1 MHALS
6 LDGTMT
12 SATALHPSLLAIRRA
27 EAQFKGEQELLSVNS
42 PRHANYLKGQ
52 EGAQTMA
59 LLSLGLSATEQCPPQ
74 ARGKH
79 RSLSSGGMRCCLPWL
94 FSPRESAH
102 KLQPGPNLPQCHLCH
117 GGLVGPPLRR
127 RFKIR
132 ALSPSPATADPH
144 QLRHWQ
150 GKN

>member
-6 LDGTMT
+6 VDKTMT
-12 SATALHPSLLAIRRA
+12 SAMPLHPSLLAVRWA
-27 EAQFKGEQELLSVNS
+27 EAQFKGKQELLSVNS
-42 PRHANYLKGQ
+42 PRHANYLKGH
-52 EGAQTMA
+52 EGA
-59 LLSLGLSATEQCPPQ
+59 LLSLGPTATEQYVLPQ

-79 RSLSSGGMRCCLPWL
+79 QSLSLGECGAVSLGYLAP
-94 FSPRESAH
+94 EQSAH

-117 GGLVGPPLRR
+117 GGLAGPPLRR
-127 RFKIR
+127 CFKIR
-132 ALSPSPATADPH
+132 ALSLSPTTADPH